1 MSTLMLVL
9 VTGSGLYVGGNIG
22 ANDAANC
29 IGASVGAGLMRYRTA
44 ILLVAVCVVA
54 GALLQGS
61 AVAKTVGKGIVTDP
75 ISNLGVLS
83 ALLSGGF
90 FVTLATFFK
99 VPVSTSQA
107 VVGAVAGVGI
117 AGDLTVKYSKII
129 TIAECWV
136 ACPVLTLVLT
146 FVIYRFIGVITRKV
160 KSRRTVERVLM
171 FMVVA
176 SAGYAAYSLGAN
188 NLGNAIGPI
197 LALGSR
203 AFATV
208 IPGPILWEG
217 QGGFVYVLPLT
228 VMGSLSIASGAL
240 LFGRGVAETV
250 GKNIITLDLPSATAV
265 QIAMA
270 FGLHLFSMF
279 GIPVST
285 SQAIVGALLGIGLA
299 HGIKTVSKKKIM
311 QVVAGWILAPT
322 LSGLVSYGL
331 YALLNHY
338 FG

>member
-1 MSTLMLVL
+1 MSELMLVL
-9 VTGSGLYVGGNIG
+9 VTSSGLYVGGNIG

-44 ILLVAVCVVA
+44 IILVAVCVAA

-75 ISNLGVLS
+75 ISALGVLS
-83 ALLSGGF
+83 ALLCGGL

-99 VPVSTSQA
+99 VPVSTSQS

-117 AGDLTVKYSKII
+117 AADLTVKYSKII

-136 ACPVLTLVLT
+136 ACPVLTMVLT
-146 FVIYRFIGVITRKV
+146 YIIYKLIGVVMRRFD
-160 KSRRTVERVLM
+160 SRRSVERILTVTVTL
-171 FMVVA
+171 

-197 LALGSR
+197 LALGTR
-203 AFATV
+203 AFGTE
-208 IPGPILWEG
+208 IPGPVIWQSG
-217 QGGFVYVLPLT
+217 SDVYVIPLSA
-228 VMGSLSIASGAL
+228 MGALSIALGAL

-250 GKNIITLDLPSATAV
+250 GKNIITLDLPSASAV
-265 QIAMA
+265 QVSMA

-299 HGIKTVSKKKIM
+299 HGIKTVSRGKIL

-322 LSGLVSYGL
+322 SSGLVSYLL
-331 YALLNHY
+331 YRVLNHY
-338 FG
+338 LGA